1 MGKELLKLS
10 DITIQFGGL
19 RAVDSVNLT
28 VEEGQIYGIIG
39 PNGAGKTTLLN
50 IISGTYPPTS
60 GMVTFSGKQIQGQP
74 PFRIAEHG
82 IARTYQNINLFRRL
96 TVRENVTVGTHVRT
110 KATLADAI
118 FRTKRKK
125 QEEAESRKTA
135 DKWLGYFGLL
145 DKSDYKASNL
155 PYGEQRKLE
164 MARAL
169 ASDPVI
175 LLLDEPAAG
184 MNLAEKDALADTIF
198 NIRALGYTIIIV
210 EHNMKLIMKICD
222 RITVLEHGK
231 KIAEGTPEE
240 IQNDPKVIESY
251 LGTPGGAT

>member
-1 MGKELLKLS
+1 MGKELLKIN
-10 DITIQFGGL
+10 DISIRFGGL
-19 RAVDSVNLT
+19 LAVDSVNIT

-50 IISGTYPPTS
+50 IVAGTYAPTS
-60 GMVTFSGKQIQGQP
+60 GTVTFNGTEIQGLFP
-74 PFRIAEHG
+74 YKIAEHG
-82 IARTYQNINLFRRL
+82 IARTYQNINLFKNL
-96 TVRENVTVGTHVRT
+96 TVRENATMGTHVRT
-110 KATLADAI
+110 SAGLVDAI
-118 FRTKRKK
+118 FCTRKK
-125 QEEAESRKTA
+125 KKEEAESKKTA
-135 DKWLGYFGLL
+135 DKWLDYFDLSG
-145 DKSDYKASNL
+145 KADYKASNL

-169 ASDPVI
+169 ASNPTI

-184 MNLAEKDALADTIF
+184 MNLAEKNELADMIF
-198 NIRALGYTIIIV
+198 NIRGLGYTIIIV

-231 KIAEGTPEE
+231 KIAEGTPAQ
-240 IQNDPKVIESY
+240 IQSDPKVIESY